1 MHRIVPATNANR
13 GSGEMTIR
21 KACVIGFFCLAPLA
35 GAGAQTITI
44 QRPGSARSQRWPH
57 SRPDQRELL
66 RAGPA
71 NDSEQSTA
79 LRDRA
84 SRAIY
89 DLAAHECE
97 VLREKLADDC
107 RLENVNV
114 NITVNRPPQQLG
126 GQPTEGF
133 QVAGTLGYR
142 ISQKLSP
149 STP

>member
-21 KACVIGFFCLAPLA
+21 KACVIGLFCLAPLA

-44 QRPGSARSQRWPH
+44 QRPAPLDPNVGPIRVQINVNFFVP
-57 SRPDQRELL
+57 
-66 RAGPA
+66 GPA

-89 DLAAHECE
+89 DLAARECE

-114 NITVNRPPQQLG
+114 NINRQPQQFG
-126 GQPTEGF
+126 GQMTEGF
-133 QVAGTLGYR
+133 QVGGTLGYR
-142 ISQKLSP
+142 ISQKVSP
-149 STP
+149 SAP

>member
-1 MHRIVPATNANR
+1 MSLDFFALRRLQVRAHKRSPSNAP
-13 GSGEMTIR
+13 
-21 KACVIGFFCLAPLA
+21 APLDPNV
-35 GAGAQTITI
+35 GPIRVQISVNFFV
-44 QRPGSARSQRWPH
+44 PGS
-57 SRPDQRELL
+57 
-66 RAGPA
+66 A